1 MRHVIILAD
10 LKDQSVNEVRQI
22 LLDWHLCGLVQKPNW
37 LSLDRGDRFVETL
50 ADEGTERVLL
60 SEWLDKYIEVDDELE
75 LVALQ
80 MHNDAGVYV
89 PASVFHDAIEGFDPL
104 LMAEAKI
111 VNLIAPA
118 NIEASVPA
126 EVLMSYRTNLI
137 AIPTQSSSSRS
148 GHIILQP
155 QTSGFFA
162 NVAAAVS
169 TASGI
174 WSGQD
179 HNPVRELSYPKTKR
193 PEVMMMRSF
202 VRYADASDLVSVVV
216 KDVVERASSNGLPLA
231 YSATG
236 DRLSALPFQ
245 IAKQD
250 VEKVAVNFI
259 AANPAVFDLKKF
271 KEKPKAQTKPLT
283 PMALLKEYGKM
294 LKTYFKPGSFFAERK
309 AEYAGAAALMLQQVF
324 LGSNSTA
331 QVFVDGVSG
340 APSRKADNSLNAV
353 LDLVNASNSLRKS
366 VVEPAAASP
375 RQLWKDFAATSTAL
389 IDGGQGP
396 VGVELPGVAG
406 GDRRVVLFPEL
417 IVPKVNSIPFQVPA
431 DLDIPLRG
439 EIISAD
445 NPYLAAVLRDQL
457 NRVLA
462 NAEKLEPI
470 QIGQVQRTKFDLDLW
485 IEDKQSF
492 AWHIGMRLGSQLNA
506 ARNIF
511 GVLPAD
517 NEEGDQNRLE
527 ELSKLEKQAKKA
539 VDRIVLGGLAIVGG
553 AGVFGLLQ
561 GLWVLLATA
570 AFPVVAIGSL
580 LVPGLIVAGI
590 LFIWNVIG
598 LRRFASAVRD
608 IYKLENQKD
617 RQAEIAK
624 WADEIKDDLANE
636 VKRLGDYY
644 QQYQLWSTLL
654 AKPLHDPLGE
664 PEIVA
669 SNDGRIQNL
678 NQITSSIQLAE
689 LDHTGETLENLVDHV
704 KKSFFSKGWLDRIL
718 TKRLEGLGAA
728 FPNAWLDSGSDDNSP
743 LRVVFN
749 KSQRSDGH
757 KELGEIVVQ
766 ELQRLA
772 TADTDYSVWPLSVLN
787 MPIERKVKCHEFLE
801 PLATGSTVMPNT
813 LLTDIAEVHSL
824 SRVDISKSFVI
835 ADSRVNL
842 YSDVAK
848 HLTNPEKVEIARRL
862 DIVNVRVELSKTL
875 HADSITTFASPVA
888 PEAAQ
893 RDLTAAPEA

>member
-10 LKDQSVNEVRQI
+10 LRDQSVNEVRQI
-22 LLDWHLCGLVQKPNW
+22 LLDWHLCGLVQNPNW
-37 LSLDRGDRFVETL
+37 LSLDRGDRFVESL
-50 ADEGTERVLL
+50 SDEGTQRVLL
-60 SEWLDKYIEVDDELE
+60 SEWLDKYIAVDDDLE

-80 MHNDAGVYV
+80 MHNDAHSYV
-89 PASVFHDAIEGFDPL
+89 HASVFNEAIAGFDPL
-104 LMAEAKI
+104 VMAEAKI

-118 NIEASVPA
+118 NIEGSVPA

-137 AIPTQSSSSRS
+137 AVPTQSSSPRS
-148 GHIILQP
+148 GHIVLQP

-179 HNPVRELSYPKTKR
+179 HNPIRELSHPKNKR

-231 YSATG
+231 YSESG
-236 DRLSALPFQ
+236 ERLSALPYH
-245 IAKQD
+245 IARQD
-250 VEKVAVNFI
+250 VEKVAANFI

-271 KEKPKAQTKPLT
+271 KEKPKAQTKQLGPI
-283 PMALLKEYGKM
+283 ALLKEYVKM
-294 LKTYFKPGSFFAERK
+294 LKTYFKPGSYLAEKK
-309 AEYAGAAALMLQQVF
+309 ADYAGAAALLLQQVF
-324 LGSNSTA
+324 LGSNSTV

-353 LDLVNASNSLRKS
+353 LDLVNAANSLRKS

-375 RQLWKDFAATSTAL
+375 RQLWKDFAATSCAL

-396 VGVELPGVAG
+396 AGVELPAVAG
-406 GDRRVVLFPEL
+406 GDRRVILFPEL
-417 IVPKVNSIPFQVPA
+417 VVPRVNSIPFQVPA

-445 NPYLAAVLRDQL
+445 NPYLAAVLQDQL

-485 IEDKQSF
+485 IQDKQSF

-506 ARNIF
+506 ARNLF
-511 GVLPAD
+511 GLLPVNND
-517 NEEGDQNRLE
+517 EGDQNRLD
-527 ELSKLEKQAKKA
+527 ELGKLEKKARKA
-539 VDRIVLGGLAIVGG
+539 VDRMIMGGLAIVGG
-553 AGVFGLLQ
+553 AGLFGILQ

-570 AFPVVAIGSL
+570 AFPVVALGAL
-580 LVPGLIVAGI
+580 LVPGLIVAGL

-598 LRRFASAVRD
+598 FRAFASAVRD

-617 RQAEIAK
+617 RQAELAK

-664 PEIVA
+664 PRIVA

-678 NQITSSIQLAE
+678 NQINSSIQLAE
-689 LDHTGETLENLVDHV
+689 LDHSGDTLENLVDHV
-704 KKSFFSKGWLDRIL
+704 KKSFFSRGWLDRIL
-718 TKRLEGLGAA
+718 TKRLEGLGAV
-728 FPNAWLDSGSDDNSP
+728 FPNAWLDSGSDDSSP

-749 KSQRSDGH
+749 RSQRSDGRI
-757 KELGEIVVQ
+757 EVGEIVVQ

-772 TADTDYSVWPLSVLN
+772 TADTDYSVWPLSILN

-801 PLATGSTVMPNT
+801 PLATGASVMPNT
-813 LLTDIAEVHSL
+813 LLTDLAEVHSL
-824 SRVDISKSFVI
+824 SRVDVGKSFVI

-842 YSDVAK
+842 QSDVAK
-848 HLTNPEKVEIARRL
+848 HLVNPERVEVARRL
-862 DIVNVRVELSKTL
+862 DIVNVRAELSKAL
-875 HADSITTFASPVA
+875 HADSITTFAAAVMPEILERDTSSA
-888 PEAAQ
+888 PEA
-893 RDLTAAPEA
+893 